1 MDLCTATLLLLLLL
15 PLLPP
20 PAGGETPGT
29 ALREDGAAARFTG
42 PNTAAFP
49 FLHPDRI
56 RDADKRRPDD
66 PE

>member
-1 MDLCTATLLLLLLL
+1 VNFHTTALLMPALL

-42 PNTAAFP
+42 TNVAAFP

-56 RDADKRRPDD
+56 RDAEKRRPDD